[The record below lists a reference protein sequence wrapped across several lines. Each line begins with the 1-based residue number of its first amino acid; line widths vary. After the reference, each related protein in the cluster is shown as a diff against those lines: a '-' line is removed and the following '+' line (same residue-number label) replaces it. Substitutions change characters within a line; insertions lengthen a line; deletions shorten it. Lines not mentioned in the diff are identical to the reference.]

1 MKFTEGYWLR
11 SENVQASYAAQAF
24 TVEKIDNGMR
34 VLAPE
39 RPIMSRADALD
50 QTVMQIDFVSAGHND
65 IAVNVIHYKAY
76 DNKEPRYSLNISPEP
91 VDVEISDD
99 EAVMKAGDITVRVDR
114 EKWGYSFE
122 ADGKILTTSGF
133 RNTGYMRW
141 NKRPSTMFYGEDYL
155 VSNYDPYVMTELSL
169 KAGETVYG
177 FGEKFTAFVKNGQVI
192 EEWNEDG
199 GTASQIGY
207 KNIPFYMTSEGYGVF
222 VDHSGPVEFEV
233 ASEKVEYVGFSI
245 PGEVLRYHL
254 MYGKTPADLMEVY
267 TALTGR
273 PALPPAW
280 SFGLWL
286 STSFKPDYD
295 EATTSKMIQ
304 GMADRNIPL
313 RVFHFDCYWMR
324 ALHWCDFVWDDKEFD
339 DVKAM
344 LARYHEKGLKLC
356 AWVNSYVSQYGDTFE
371 ELKEKGYLLMRADGK
386 GVKQVDNWQPGLAIM
401 DFSNP
406 DARKWYAGKIK
417 ELLELGI
424 DCIKTDF
431 GERIPTDVTYFDGSD
446 PAAMH
451 NMYPYLYQK
460 TVFEAIEEVKG
471 KGEALLFARSATAGS
486 QQFPIHWGGDCSA
499 SYPSMAETL
508 RGGLSFAM
516 SGFAFWSHD
525 ISGFEATATPDL
537 YKRWAQ
543 FGLLSTQ
550 SRLHGS
556 DTYRVP
562 WIFDEESNDVV
573 REFTRLKCT
582 LMPYIYRMAVIAHE
596 KGTPVMRPMVFEFPD
611 DPGCRYLDMQYMLGD
626 SLLVAPV
633 FNDRSIGEFYLPSGK
648 WINILDGEVF
658 EGGKWYSRE
667 YDYFHLPLLARENS
681 LIAIGADDSVPD
693 YDYAKEVTLRYYLPK
708 DGEKV
713 HTEIPDLKGNTILSA
728 DAARNGDEIT
738 ISISDPSFNAR
749 AEIFLKSG
757 ERITASLKD
766 SKNVIAIR

>member
-11 SENVQASYAAQAF
+11 SENVQPSYASQAF
-24 TVEKIDNGMR
+24 RIERIENGMR
-34 VLAPE
+34 VFAPE
-39 RPIMSRADALD
+39 RPILSRADALD
-50 QTVMQIDFVSAGHND
+50 QTVLQLDFVSAGYND
-65 IAVNVIHYKAY
+65 IAVTVTHYKGYAPG
-76 DNKEPRYSLNISPEP
+76 EPRFPLNLSPDDTE
-91 VDVEISDD
+91 VEIKED
-99 EAVMKAGDITVRVDR
+99 EAVMKAGDITVRINR
-114 EKWGYSFE
+114 KKWEYSFE
-122 ADGKILTTSGF
+122 VCGRVLTSSGF

-141 NKRPSTMFYGEDYL
+141 NKRPSSMLQGSEYL
-155 VSNYDPYVMTELSL
+155 KDNYEPYVMTELSL

-177 FGEKFTAFVKNGQVI
+177 FGESFTAFVKNGQVI
-192 EEWNEDG
+192 KEWNEDG
-199 GTASQIGY
+199 GTASQISY

-222 VDHSGPVEFEV
+222 VDHSGPVEYEI

-245 PGEVLRYHL
+245 PGEELRYHL
-254 MYGKTPADLMEVY
+254 MYGKTPAEILEVY
-267 TALTGR
+267 TSLTGR

-295 EATTSKMIQ
+295 EKTTSEMIS
-304 GMADRNIPL
+304 GMAERDIPL

-324 ALHWCDFVWDDKEFD
+324 ALHWCDFAWDKDEFN
-339 DVKAM
+339 DVKEM
-344 LARYHEKGLKLC
+344 LRRYHDKGLKLC
-356 AWVNSYVSQYGDTFE
+356 AWVNPYVSQYGDTFD
-371 ELKEKGYLLMRADGK
+371 ELAGKGYFLMRKDGK
-386 GVKQVDNWQPGLAIM
+386 GVKQVDNWQPGLAVM
-401 DFSNP
+401 DFTNP
-406 DARKWYAGKIK
+406 DAVKWYAGKIK
-417 ELLELGI
+417 ELLALGI

-446 PAAMH
+446 PSAMH
-451 NMYPYLYQK
+451 NMYSYLYQK
-460 TVFEAIEEVKG
+460 TVFNAIEEVKG
-471 KGEALLFARSATAGS
+471 KGEALLFARSATTGS

-508 RGGLSFAM
+508 RAGLSFAM

-562 WIFDEESNDVV
+562 WLFDEESNDVV
-573 REFTRLKCT
+573 RTFTRLKCS

-633 FNDRSIGEFYLPSGK
+633 FNDRGTGEFYLPEGS
-648 WINILDGEVF
+648 WMNVFDGEIL
-658 EGGKWYSRE
+658 EGGRWFRRQ
-667 YDYFHLPLLARENS
+667 YDYFHLPFFVKGNTLLPVGGCD
-681 LIAIGADDSVPD
+681 LTPD
-693 YDYAKEVTLRYYLPK
+693 YDYTRGLTLRYYLPS
-708 DGEKV
+708 EQAPAMAL
-713 HTEIPDLKGNTILSA
+713 IPDLKGNTVLTA
-728 DAARNGDEIT
+728 KAERRGDEI
-738 ISISDPSFNAR
+738 SIELSGSFSDVK
-749 AEIFLKSG
+749 AEIYLDDK
-757 ERITASLKD
+757 EKRTAELTSESTKIKL
-766 SKNVIAIR
+766 